1 MPYLGGRS
9 APCGLPRF
17 VLHSLA
23 VGQPVNAFLSW
34 LLVFLIVQRSKR
46 PTDAGL
52 CRIGGAPAARL
63 AALQRHGRRPSIV
76 KAGAKRRGEG
86 SEATGGQAVFA
97 AQSGSFF
104 DVVHNGGL
112 SNY

>member
-1 MPYLGGRS
+1 
-9 APCGLPRF
+9 
-17 VLHSLA
+17 LA
-23 VGQPVNAFLSW
+23 VGFFDCLSAYVPAQVPDW
-34 LLVFLIVQRSKR
+34 
-46 PTDAGL
+46 AAY
-52 CRIGGAPAARL
+52 GGAPAARL
-63 AALQRHGRRPSIV
+63 AALQLHGRRPSIV